1 MFVSEA
7 LAQTPGGGMGGLEG
21 IIGNPVTL
29 MVVLFGVFYFFLIR
43 PQQQKAK
50 KHREVLAALRRGDR
64 VVTAGGMIGTISKV
78 INDRELQ
85 VEIAEGVRV
94 RVLRGM
100 VSEVLAR
107 TEPADDEDDEGE
119 TDKKGDSDKKKVATG
134 R

>member
-7 LAQTPGGGMGGLEG
+7 LAQTSGGSMGGLEG

-107 TEPADDEDDEGE
+107 TEPADDQDDDEGE
-119 TDKKGDSDKKKVATG
+119 ADKKKVASG

>member
-1 MFVSEA
+1 
-7 LAQTPGGGMGGLEG
+7 MGGLEG

-107 TEPADDEDDEGE
+107 TEPADDQDNDEGE
-119 TDKKGDSDKKKVATG
+119 ADKKAKVASG

>member
-1 MFVSEA
+1 
-7 LAQTPGGGMGGLEG
+7 
-21 IIGNPVTL
+21 

-85 VEIAEGVRV
+85 VEIADGVRV
-94 RVLRGM
+94 RVMRGM

-107 TEPADDEDDEGE
+107 TEPADDQDDDEGE
-119 TDKKGDSDKKKVATG
+119 ADKKAKVASG

>member
-7 LAQTPGGGMGGLEG
+7 LAQTAGGSVGGLEG

-50 KHREVLAALRRGDR
+50 KHRELLAALRRGDR

-85 VEIAEGVRV
+85 VEIADGVRV

-100 VSEVLAR
+100 VTEVLAR
-107 TEPADDEDDEGE
+107 TEPADEGDDEGE
-119 TDKKGDSDKKKVATG
+119 ADKKKVASG

>member
-7 LAQTPGGGMGGLEG
+7 LAQTTGGSLGGLEG

-85 VEIAEGVRV
+85 VEIADGVRV

-107 TEPADDEDDEGE
+107 TEPADDQDDDEGE
-119 TDKKGDSDKKKVATG
+119 ADKKAKVASG

>member
-7 LAQTPGGGMGGLEG
+7 LAQTTGAPMGGLEG

-50 KHREVLAALRRGDR
+50 KHRELLAALRRGDR

-85 VEIAEGVRV
+85 VEIADGVRV

-100 VSEVLAR
+100 VTEVLAR
-107 TEPADDEDDEGE
+107 TEPADEGDDEGE
-119 TDKKGDSDKKKVATG
+119 ADKKKVASG

>member
-7 LAQTPGGGMGGLEG
+7 LAQTSGGSLGGLEG

-50 KHREVLAALRRGDR
+50 KHRELLSALRRGDR

-85 VEIAEGVRV
+85 LEVAEGVRV

-100 VSEVLAR
+100 ISEVLAR
-107 TEPADDEDDEGE
+107 TEPADDQDDEDE
-119 TDKKGDSDKKKVATG
+119 AEKKKVASG

>member
-7 LAQTPGGGMGGLEG
+7 LAQTLGGSMGGLEG

-85 VEIAEGVRV
+85 VEIADGVRV

-107 TEPADDEDDEGE
+107 TEPADDQDDEGE
-119 TDKKGDSDKKKVATG
+119 ADKKAKVASG